1 MQEMQV
7 LFVLV
12 ENIVDQ
18 LLLIPAHDIVVLAAF
33 FQVDLRAIIL
43 VLLGLLFIVIQPGQ
57 SERRRTVAAQSDF
70 IDKVKLIAQID
81 LETNAVFR
89 SGVDAAERV
98 LFTQLF
104 LHQRHGRLDNLIHK
118 ALNQRAFWQ
127 IGDIAQPALPWNGV
141 AGGGGGDGGHILA
154 VAFRQVAAQ
163 RFKQAVNG
171 YQQDGRERQC
181 AGDGDGLQRAEPP
194 AISKAMATMPISD
207 AQKMRCQTGV
217 LLEPPEASVSTTMAP
232 ESADVTKRR

>member
-1 MQEMQV
+1 MPKAAMHTCVSRSDGVHLYRDVAHNRNVHAALGTACRPLAHQMQEMQV

-127 IGDIAQPALPWNGV
+127 IGDIAQPALPGMGLRAAVGAMV
-141 AGGGGGDGGHILA
+141 AIFWLSRL
-154 VAFRQVAAQ
+154 VRS
-163 RFKQAVNG
+163 R
-171 YQQDGRERQC
+171 R
-181 AGDGDGLQRAEPP
+181 RAL
-194 AISKAMATMPISD
+194 SKP
-207 AQKMRCQTGV
+207 
-217 LLEPPEASVSTTMAP
+217 
-232 ESADVTKRR
+232 